1 MLAVSKSVSNILTQC
16 HNVKEF
22 IIPAD
27 NISKRS
33 RKKKKKKSWPN
44 NDNNNTG
51 IFISETEQL
60 FTMTIPSI
68 YIYMI
73 YMLFNGKHLLSIIQ

>member
-33 RKKKKKKSWPN
+33 RKKKKKSWPN

-60 FTMTIPSI
+60 FTMTIPAI

>member
-27 NISKRS
+27 LLTIYQKEVG
-33 RKKKKKKSWPN
+33 RKKKKLAK
-44 NDNNNTG
+44 
-51 IFISETEQL
+51 Q
-60 FTMTIPSI
+60 
-68 YIYMI
+68 
-73 YMLFNGKHLLSIIQ
+73 

>member
-33 RKKKKKKSWPN
+33 GEKKKKKA
-44 NDNNNTG
+44 G
-51 IFISETEQL
+51 Q
-60 FTMTIPSI
+60 TMTI
-68 YIYMI
+68 
-73 YMLFNGKHLLSIIQ
+73 IIQVFLSLKQNNYSP

>member
-1 MLAVSKSVSNILTQC
+1 MLKNLLYLLTIYQ
-16 HNVKEF
+16 KEVG
-22 IIPAD
+22 
-27 NISKRS
+27 R
-33 RKKKKKKSWPN
+33 KKKKSWPN

-60 FTMTIPSI
+60 FTMTIPAI

>member
-33 RKKKKKKSWPN
+33 RKKKKKKA
-44 NDNNNTG
+44 G
-51 IFISETEQL
+51 Q
-60 FTMTIPSI
+60 TMTI
-68 YIYMI
+68 
-73 YMLFNGKHLLSIIQ
+73 IIQVFLSLKQNNYSP